1 MGRAPRQEQTEG
13 PSAAVRTDLG
23 SYRLGKLDIWEVAT
37 QEDTLG
43 KLPIGKNPLEK
54 YLGGGWGVLRGG
66 NQGVEWSYSGLIGV
80 EMVIKE

>member
-54 YLGGGWGVLRGG
+54 YLTSCLRSEEGVTG
-66 NQGVEWSYSGLIGV
+66 N
-80 EMVIKE
+80 